1 MNGQIFGVKLI
12 FKYVVNSKMPQVLY
26 EEQILRIKA
35 ESFDN
40 AYQKADEYVAS
51 YINKYTNINGD
62 TVEISLHKEVDCF
75 LAYDEKYEI
84 QEVYSGIYNLDSNAL
99 NAMSTPC
106 DKDEMYI
113 LKHW

>member
-1 MNGQIFGVKLI
+1 MNNDIFGVKLI

-51 YINKYTNINGD
+51 YIDKYTNINGD

-75 LAYDEKYEI
+75 LAYDEKDEI
-84 QEVYSGIYNLDSNAL
+84 QEVYSGFYNLDGNAL
-99 NAMSTPC
+99 NVISAPC
-106 DKDEMYI
+106 EKEEIHI
-113 LKHW
+113 LRHM

>member
-1 MNGQIFGVKLI
+1 MSKDAYGVKLI
-12 FKYVVNSKMPQVLY
+12 FKYVVNSKKPQVLY

-51 YINKYTNINGD
+51 YIAKYTNINGD
-62 TVEISLHKEVDCF
+62 SVEISLYKEVDCF
-75 LAYDEKYEI
+75 LAYDEENEI

-99 NAMSTPC
+99 NAVSTPC
-106 DKDEMYI
+106 EKEEMHI
-113 LKHW
+113 LRHM